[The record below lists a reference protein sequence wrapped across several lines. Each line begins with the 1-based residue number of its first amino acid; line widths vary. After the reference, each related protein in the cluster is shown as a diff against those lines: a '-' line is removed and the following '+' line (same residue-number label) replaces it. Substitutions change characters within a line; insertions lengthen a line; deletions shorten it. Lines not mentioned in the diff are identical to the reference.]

1 MFVDR
6 VQRMN
11 LIRHLSPLQ
20 TLPTVGT
27 TGDRKLYQLVVLV
40 YHLLLPPF
48 CHLTKTDDR
57 EKERSL
63 FTLVKKPPEH
73 NEKHPSCIR
82 HSSGRKKK
90 KELHNRVEQTL
101 TSRSRSWSL
110 GSSYPRAFQSF
121 NKRWRWCGCTSVS
134 SFSKQRVYH
143 RSYRLCID
151 HTRYQ
156 IPPPDFLTI
165 RFSHHSVSPV
175 RYPIEIKGVSSSF
188 LSFVMLSLGDSN
200 KVRLIVVD
208 LVLASHINV

>member
-1 MFVDR
+1 MSPFLLVTCIKDRGRDDVFYFSTSLVMFVDR
-6 VQRMN
+6 VHRMN
-11 LIRHLSPLQ
+11 LIRHLSPSQ

-40 YHLLLPPF
+40 YHPLLPPF

-57 EKERSL
+57 EKERFL

-110 GSSYPRAFQSF
+110 GSSYPRAFL
-121 NKRWRWCGCTSVS
+121 
-134 SFSKQRVYH
+134 SFSKVLTRDEDDAGVHPFLHSQ
-143 RSYRLCID
+143 SKEFTTD
-151 HTRYQ
+151 HTGCVLITHDTKDHLPISWRYV
-156 IPPPDFLTI
+156 FLIT
-165 RFSHHSVSPV
+165 P
-175 RYPIEIKGVSSSF
+175 
-188 LSFVMLSLGDSN
+188 SLRWDILL
-200 KVRLIVVD
+200 R
-208 LVLASHINV
+208 